1 MLHFEQAGENLTRRY
16 KRQET
21 ILQIQRIKELR
32 QQGRT
37 IPEIKLILSQPE
49 K

>member
-21 ILQIQRIKELR
+21 ISQIQRIKELR

-37 IPEIKLILSQPE
+37 IPEIKLILSQSE